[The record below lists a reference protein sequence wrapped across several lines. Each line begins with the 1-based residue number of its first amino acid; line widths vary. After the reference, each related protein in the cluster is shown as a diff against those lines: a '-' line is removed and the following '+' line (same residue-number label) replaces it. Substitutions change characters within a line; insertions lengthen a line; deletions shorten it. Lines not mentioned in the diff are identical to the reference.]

1 MSLRAAINAM
11 CRSCIYDERP
21 GNGNWRQ
28 QVSACTAHHCPL
40 FPVRP
45 QTSGSGRAIFEAE
58 IDERDEGNALGCPE
72 IAGQIEGEP
81 NH

>member
-1 MSLRAAINAM
+1 MGLRQAINEM

-45 QTSGSGRAIFEAE
+45 QTSGSGRAIYEAE
-58 IDERDEGNALGCPE
+58 IDERAEGNALGCPE
-72 IAGQIEGEP
+72 IAEQFEEVA
-81 NH
+81 ND